1 MALQWFKTQMNLV
14 PVLGHAPR
22 EHTLLGLSIFHF
34 FVMLALMAFL
44 VVMVWMYFFKM
55 RRAAALLRN
64 LAGPLATGSAATATP
79 PVASVSPAG
88 AGPSQAPEA
97 AAVLPPQPTRAQN
110 TVSQV
115 AAAAGARASALW
127 TGPLRVARIFEENK
141 DVKTFRLANPGG
153 GDLSFSFEPGQ
164 FITVAVTIA
173 GKLMRRSYSIASSP
187 CCRGWCEIT
196 VKRAPNGWSPVT
208 YTSRCGNRTYSTWR
222 PLLVASPSAA

>member
-64 LAGPLATGSAATATP
+64 LAGPLATGSATP
-79 PVASVSPAG
+79 PVASRSPAG
-88 AGPSQAPEA
+88 AAPSQAPEA
-97 AAVLPPQPTRAQN
+97 AAVLPPLPTRAQN

-127 TGPLRVARIFEENK
+127 TGPLRVARIFEETK